1 MDFSLN
7 EEMRRIQQLARD
19 FAGAEIG
26 PRAKGIDE
34 SNSFDRTLYRKL
46 GDLGFTGMMLP
57 DVYGGS
63 GADNLSWCLV
73 IEEIAKASSAIANSL
88 VLSRS
93 VGDLLVALGDE
104 RQREQY
110 LPPLASGEA
119 IYSFGLTEAG
129 AGSDAAAIR
138 TSARREGDEYILNG
152 EKMFITLGLI
162 ADTVIVAATLDR
174 QQGTD
179 AIRTFLVPKGTPG
192 FSRGE
197 KLELMGI
204 RGMETAPLFFDN
216 CRIPARNVLGPESQ
230 GFKAFMRALDGG
242 RLGIAAM
249 ATGLAQAAL
258 DLALEYSMQRVQF
271 GQRIAEMQ
279 AVESMLADMSAEI
292 DAARLLTHS
301 AAWRRDAGLS
311 HRKQASHAK
320 LFASEICVR
329 HVSNALQILGGYGY
343 SKEYPIERFY
353 RDAKIHQI
361 WDGTSQIQRMIIGR
375 HLRRE
380 FEEGTEHRSSGR
392 PSTLERRGTGS
403 PTTGPQFASRA
414 LSPGGVS

>member
-7 EEMRRIQQLARD
+7 QEMRHIQQLARD
-19 FAGAEIG
+19 FAAAEIG
-26 PRAKGIDE
+26 PRAKSIDE
-34 SNSFDRTLYRKL
+34 SNCFDRNLYSEL
-46 GDLGFTGMMLP
+46 GTLGFTGMMLP
-57 DVYGGS
+57 ERYGGS

-73 IEEIAKASSAIANSL
+73 IEEVAKASSAIANSL

-93 VGDLLVALGDE
+93 VGDLFVALGDDPQKE
-104 RQREQY
+104 RY
-110 LPPLASGEA
+110 LPPLARGEA
-119 IYSFGLTEAG
+119 IYSFGLTETG

-138 TSARREGDEYILNG
+138 TSARRDGDGYILNG

-174 QQGTD
+174 AQGTE
-179 AIRTFLVPKGTPG
+179 AIRTFLVPKGAPG
-192 FSRGE
+192 FDRGE

-216 CRIPARNVLGPESQ
+216 CRIPAANLLGPDSQ

-258 DLALEYSMQRVQF
+258 DLALEHAMQRVQF
-271 GQRIAEMQ
+271 GKRIAEMQ

-292 DAARLLTHS
+292 EAARLLTHN

-311 HRKQASHAK
+311 HRKEASHAK

-329 HVSNALQILGGYGY
+329 HVSNAMQILGGYGY

-353 RDAKIHQI
+353 RDAKVHQI
-361 WDGTSQIQRMIIGR
+361 WDGTTQIQRMIIGR

-380 FEEGTEHRSSGR
+380 FEEEAKHRPPSRSSA
-392 PSTLERRGTGS
+392 LDRRCS
-403 PTTGPQFASRA
+403 PTTASQFAST
-414 LSPGGVS
+414 SPAREVRS